1 MDETRSRTLARD
13 NTTLEAQE
21 AIPLAE
27 EELVVDRRKVERGRV
42 RVTKTVREHEALVQD
57 SILREEVEMQ
67 RVAIDRVVQQAPE
80 VRYEADVLVIPI
92 VQTVRDSVRKTDVE
106 VENVG
111 AGSAAPA
118 AARPYSGKERR
129 RSTSAYAGPERRA
142 ALVR

>member
-13 NTTLEAQE
+13 DTTMEAQE

-57 SILREEVEMQ
+57 TVLREDVEVQ

-92 VQTVRDSVRKTDVE
+92 VEEVAVVHKQLVLKEELRVRKRSRQTPHEERVTLRTEEAVVE
-106 VENVG
+106 RV
-111 AGSAAPA
+111 AGED
-118 AARPYSGKERR
+118 GK
-129 RSTSAYAGPERRA
+129 A
-142 ALVR
+142 

>member
-13 NTTLEAQE
+13 ETTMKSQE

-27 EELVVDRRKVERGRV
+27 EELVVDRQKVERGRV

-57 SILREEVEMQ
+57 SVLREEVEVQ

-92 VQTVRDSVRKTDVE
+92 VEEVAVVHKQLVLKEELRVRKRSRQTPHEERVTLRTEEAVVE
-106 VENVG
+106 RM
-111 AGSAAPA
+111 AGED
-118 AARPYSGKERR
+118 GK
-129 RSTSAYAGPERRA
+129 A
-142 ALVR
+142 